1 MKLLYATSI
10 SFPSYQTNRLQIIQ
24 MSQEFQSILKEN
36 FVLGGKDIKI
46 KEDSRLNIKNIE
58 GSSRS
63 FLLSLK
69 YLFFIKKNKFTHIYC
84 REEKLLFF
92 LIFYNKL
99 FFRLPLKFI
108 YEAHDFNSKKS
119 FWYKYILEKSDK
131 VIVLTKYIKSKFAE
145 VIQNTNNVFVSPDG
159 VNIKKFDIEI
169 SKEEARKKLNLPLG
183 KKIIVYIGLLY
194 EWKGVQTLAESS
206 QYLSDNS
213 MIVFVGG
220 KEHHVEDFKNKNIRY
235 KNILLVGS
243 RPHEEMPFWIKSAD
257 VVVLPNTAKEDISKY
272 YTSPLKMFEY
282 MAGKTPI
289 VASDLPSIREILN
302 EGNAVLVE
310 PDNSKKLAEG
320 ISRILNNNELGVKI
334 SEQSFFDVQ
343 NYTWRER
350 SEQVIDF
357 IK

>member
-1 MKLLYATSI
+1 
-10 SFPSYQTNRLQIIQ
+10 
-24 MSQEFQSILKEN
+24 
-36 FVLGGKDIKI
+36 
-46 KEDSRLNIKNIE
+46 
-58 GSSRS
+58 
-63 FLLSLK
+63 
-69 YLFFIKKNKFTHIYC
+69 
-84 REEKLLFF
+84 
-92 LIFYNKL
+92 
-99 FFRLPLKFI
+99 
-108 YEAHDFNSKKS
+108 
-119 FWYKYILEKSDK
+119 
-131 VIVLTKYIKSKFAE
+131 
-145 VIQNTNNVFVSPDG
+145 
-159 VNIKKFDIEI
+159 
-169 SKEEARKKLNLPLG
+169 
-183 KKIIVYIGLLY
+183 
-194 EWKGVQTLAESS
+194 
-206 QYLSDNS
+206 